1 MRAAERPTSAAL
13 RWTEESVGFFFP
25 FSVDMLSRESHVKIR
40 LTETESDSDS
50 DIVKGGAFRCC
61 HVSTAPVAS
70 VVPFCMEQRQRQRHT
85 RKVFFELSL
94 EYHIERTT

>member
-13 RWTEESVGFFFP
+13 RWTEESVGFFSF
-25 FSVDMLSRESHVKIR
+25 FSGYAFARVTCEDTCDRDGD
-40 LTETESDSDS
+40 SDSDS
-50 DIVKGGAFRCC
+50 DSDKGGAFRCC

-94 EYHIERTT
+94 EYHIE